1 MRFLVSPFSHT
12 FITDRLFH
20 RFLQKSSYLSE
31 ISVYRVVLAA
41 ESDNRGLDIQ
51 IRLKTDN
58 PVIFEIVGFSSDIV
72 LMVKN
77 EFYDLQLVPSVSFSA
92 L

>member
-1 MRFLVSPFSHT
+1 M
-12 FITDRLFH
+12 
-20 RFLQKSSYLSE
+20 SE

-41 ESDNRGLDIQ
+41 ESDKLSLEIQ
-51 IRLKTDN
+51 IRLKTDK
-58 PVIFEIVGFSSDIV
+58 PIVFKIAGFSSDMV

-77 EFYDLQLVPSVSFSA
+77 DFYDLQLVPSVSFSA

>member
-41 ESDNRGLDIQ
+41 ESDNLGLDIQ
-51 IRLKTDN
+51 FRLKTDK
-58 PVIFEIVGFSSDIV
+58 PVIFKIAGFSSNMV
-72 LMVKN
+72 LVVKN

>member
-1 MRFLVSPFSHT
+1 M
-12 FITDRLFH
+12 
-20 RFLQKSSYLSE
+20 SE
-31 ISVYRVVLAA
+31 ISVHRVVLAA